1 MTGAQSGHSKADI
14 TAPSRILTAGA
25 QELARSAVV
34 IPPLTTGAPAAVS
47 PPLAS
52 HLAPD
57 QLLRELLIE
66 LLLLPEEDLPEED
79 EPDEDEEEESE
90 PLPEERFRFRFRF
103 FF

>member
-1 MTGAQSGHSKADI
+1 M
-14 TAPSRILTAGA
+14 
-25 QELARSAVV
+25 VV
-34 IPPLTTGAPAAVS
+34 TLPLTTGAPAAVL

-52 HLAPD
+52 HPVPD
-57 QLLRELLIE
+57 QLRELLLE

-103 FF
+103 FFWPPAA